1 MTGTYK
7 ILLDSNIV
15 IEVLAGNKEIADKIN
30 KQENF
35 YISSVVL
42 GELYVGVN
50 RVTNKSKHIKILQSF
65 LKLCT
70 VLETDS
76 ETAMYYGEIMANL
89 FKKGKPIPTNDVW
102 IAAIAK
108 QHKLTIITKDKHFK
122 EIEGITVKY
131 W

>member
-1 MTGTYK
+1 MYTEARK
-7 ILLDSNIV
+7 IQLIT
-15 IEVLAGNKEIADKIN
+15 EVLKV
-30 KQENF
+30 
-35 YISSVVL
+35 SSEATLEELESVL
-42 GELYVGVN
+42 KKKSLQHRKVKNPSIYDFVGV
-50 RVTNKSKHIKILQSF
+50 VSKKESEQMKQAIK
-65 LKLCT
+65 
-70 VLETDS
+70 DS
-76 ETAMYYGEIMANL
+76 CETAMYYGEIMANL